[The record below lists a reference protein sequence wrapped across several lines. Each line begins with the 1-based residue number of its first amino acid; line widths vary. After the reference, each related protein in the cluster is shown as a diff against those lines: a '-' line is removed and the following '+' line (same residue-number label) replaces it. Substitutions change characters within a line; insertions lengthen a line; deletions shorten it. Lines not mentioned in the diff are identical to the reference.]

1 MRFEFIT
8 VAARTV
14 VSPSI
19 FIWSGALAW
28 APRLA
33 VLYPPGPF
41 QTRAFP
47 SLTAVLVVQTHDVV
61 FAEVRAR
68 LHLDDLERHL
78 ARVLETVRHP

>member
-1 MRFEFIT
+1 MEFEFIS

-33 VLYPPGPF
+33 VFSPPGPS
-41 QTRAFP
+41 QARAFP
-47 SLTAVLVVQTHDVV
+47 SLTAVLIVQTHDVV
-61 FAEVRAR
+61 FAEVRTR

-78 ARVLETVRHP
+78 ARILESVRNP